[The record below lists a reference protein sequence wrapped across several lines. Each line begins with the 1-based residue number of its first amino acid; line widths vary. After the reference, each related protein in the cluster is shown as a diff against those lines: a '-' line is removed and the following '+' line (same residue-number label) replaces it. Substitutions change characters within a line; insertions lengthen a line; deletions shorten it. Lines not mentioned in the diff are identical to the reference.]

1 VIDFMTLDLD
11 DCRARFKA
19 LASSDVEPHVHESL
33 EEVIASLERLRAEVV
48 TLHGERAA
56 VVAFLRARS
65 KALGEDHRNN
75 TDDPVCW
82 AEISLLGAAASI
94 ANGEHRRE
102 ETR

>member
-1 VIDFMTLDLD
+1 MIDFMTIDLD

-19 LASSDVEPHVHESL
+19 LASSVEPHVHESL
-33 EEVIASLERLRAEVV
+33 EGVFASLERLRAVV
-48 TLHGERAA
+48 VSLRGERAA

-65 KALGEDHRNN
+65 KAMGEDHRNT

-102 ETR
+102 ETE

>member
-1 VIDFMTLDLD
+1 MIDFMTIDLD

-19 LASSDVEPHVHESL
+19 LASSDVKPHVHESL

-48 TLHGERAA
+48 TLRGERAA

-65 KALGEDHRNN
+65 KALGEDHRN

-82 AEISLLGAAASI
+82 AEMSLSAVAVNI
-94 ANGEHRRE
+94 ERGEHRRE
-102 ETR
+102 EKE